1 VRVVVLGLLLAGC
14 SFRSHATSG
23 DAGGIDT
30 AGIDTQ
36 VTGDCLA
43 SGACQRKPI
52 TARMVTGG
60 PHADFVMLVALAQDA
75 DLAGKTAAELQ
86 FTDAA
91 GMPLS
96 YERVA
101 FAPESGALT
110 AWVRVP
116 SLAMGT
122 TIYLWWGGTD
132 GVDHQDRAGT
142 WPPAYAGVWH
152 LDETSG
158 TALADSTANGNTA
171 TATNGPNLGVDGVVG
186 SAVALD
192 GNNDYLKVTQSASLA
207 ATTGKATFALWTYWS
222 SLTSPHYQRIL
233 ASSNRFTGD
242 GDGYE
247 WASQPGGDH
256 YIYPWAG
263 DAYDY
268 NLGPTPFVTGRW
280 QYAVATL
287 DMATRAVTVYV
298 DTMPMT
304 YTVVNVPT
312 LWTSAGN
319 PGDWLWG
326 SNSGTSGSFGGM
338 MDEIRVMGGVQPPD
352 WIATTFANQHDPGAF
367 VSVGAAETVG
377 P

>member
-1 VRVVVLGLLLAGC
+1 VRAVVLGLLLAGC
-14 SFRSHATSG
+14 SFRSHATGG
-23 DAGGIDT
+23 DA
-30 AGIDTQ
+30 AGIDTVGIDTP
-36 VTGDCLA
+36 VTGACLA
-43 SGACQRKPI
+43 SGACRRKPI
-52 TARMVTGG
+52 TVRTVTGG
-60 PHADFVMLVALAQDA
+60 PLADFVMLIVLPQDA

-86 FTDAA
+86 FTDDA

-101 FAPESGALT
+101 FAPASGGLT

-116 SLAMGT
+116 SLATGT
-122 TIYLWWGGTD
+122 TIYLWWGGTE
-132 GVDHQDRAGT
+132 GVDHEDRAGT
-142 WPPAYAGVWH
+142 WPAAYAGVWH
-152 LDETSG
+152 LDEASG

-171 TATNGPNLGVDGVVG
+171 TARNGATVGTTGVVASG
-186 SAVALD
+186 VALD
-192 GNNDYLKVTQSASLA
+192 GTNDYLEVMKSGSLD
-207 ATTGKATFALWTYWS
+207 ATTGNATFALWTYWS
-222 SLTSPHYQRIL
+222 SLTSSHYQRIL
-233 ASSNRFTGD
+233 ASSNRFTGG

-263 DAYDY
+263 DDYDY
-268 NLGPTPFVTGRW
+268 NLGPTPFVAGRW

-287 DMATRAVTVYV
+287 DLATRAVSIYV
-298 DTMPMT
+298 DGQPMA

-312 LWTSAGN
+312 LWTTAGN

-338 MDEIRVMGGVQPPD
+338 MDEIRVLSGVQTPG

-367 VSVGAAETVG
+367 LSVGAAETVT